1 MSSVWLEILFII
13 LLILF
18 NGYLAMSELAIV
30 SARKIR
36 LKQMAENGEKGAE
49 TALSLSEKPSHFLST
64 VQIGITLVGI
74 LAGVFGG
81 ATIAEELASFIG
93 QVPYLKN
100 YSQPISVFTIVLIIT
115 YLTLVLGELTPKQL
129 ALTRAEAI
137 AKAVAPFMKRLSQV
151 TSPLVNF
158 LSAST
163 ALVLRLLGI
172 KPIDEP
178 TVTAEDIKLL
188 LEQGAEEG
196 VFQPIEEEMM
206 QQVFRLGDQ
215 KASELMTPRM
225 DVVFLDIEDPLQ
237 KNIERMAKSGFSR
250 YPLVKGGMDH
260 ILGIV
265 RSKDLLLQYFKDQ
278 SIDFLK
284 AQQAA
289 LFVPE
294 SSPIIQVIEEFR
306 QKRLHMA
313 IVLDEY
319 GGTQGIVTPTDIL
332 EKLVGDLPDLNES
345 YDPDIVVRED
355 GSLLL
360 DGLVLLDDLK
370 EILQVKELPVDLE
383 DGYQTLGGLVMSQLS
398 RIPTTGDTFVWEG
411 LSFEVID
418 MDGYRVDKVLVKKFP
433 NIT

>member
-1 MSSVWLEILFII
+1 
-13 LLILF
+13 
-18 NGYLAMSELAIV
+18 
-30 SARKIR
+30 
-36 LKQMAENGEKGAE
+36 
-49 TALSLSEKPSHFLST
+49 
-64 VQIGITLVGI
+64 
-74 LAGVFGG
+74 
-81 ATIAEELASFIG
+81 
-93 QVPYLKN
+93 
-100 YSQPISVFTIVLIIT
+100 
-115 YLTLVLGELTPKQL
+115 
-129 ALTRAEAI
+129 
-137 AKAVAPFMKRLSQV
+137 MKRLSQV

>member
-1 MSSVWLEILFII
+1 MSSVWLEVLFII

-49 TALSLSEKPSHFLST
+49 TALKLSEKPSHFLST

-81 ATIAEELASFIG
+81 ATIAEELAIFIG
-93 QVPYLKN
+93 QVPYLEN
-100 YSQPISVFTIVLIIT
+100 YSQPISVFIIVLIIT
-115 YLTLVLGELTPKQL
+115 YLTLVFGELTPKQI
-129 ALTRAEAI
+129 ALNRAETI
-137 AKAVAPFMKRLSQV
+137 AKSVSPFMKRFSQFA
-151 TSPLVNF
+151 SPLVNF

-163 ALVLRLLGI
+163 ALVLKILGI
-172 KPIDEP
+172 QPLKGPS
-178 TVTAEDIKLL
+178 VTAEDIRLL

-225 DVVFLDIEDPLQ
+225 DVVFLDIEDPIQ
-237 KNIERMAKSGFSR
+237 KNIEKISQSGFSR
-250 YPLVKGGMDH
+250 YPLVQGGMDN

-265 RSKDLLLQYFKDQ
+265 RSKDLLLQYFNGQAMDL
-278 SIDFLK
+278 LK

-294 SSPIIQVIEEFR
+294 SSPVIQVIEEFR

-313 IVLDEY
+313 IILDEY

-332 EKLVGDLPDLNES
+332 EKLVGDLPDLNDS

-360 DGLVLLDDLK
+360 DGLVLLGDLK
-370 EILQVKELPVDLE
+370 DILQVKELPIE

-398 RIPTTGDTFVWEG
+398 RIPTTGDTFIWEG

-418 MDGYRVDKVLVKKFP
+418 MDGYRVDKVLVKKIP
-433 NIT
+433 E